1 MPKRLGSTGHRKA
14 VKSKLIPFA
23 GSSVPLVGV
32 KRLIVVLAVLFSA
45 GCSRPMWSTAEYDD
59 YTIEF
64 DGRDGMISRVRWS
77 TSRDHPKPC
86 PLVVHLDG
94 NDLDH
99 AKFASIQ
106 AMRSLGARHRDDA
119 KEDDFR
125 LELDKPD
132 VVISCTYEDGKLRF
146 VEVSLLQRPDGK
158 ASLTVK
164 GKDVSLPIEEEKLFE
179 ILGKPHYF
187 NKMRQ
192 SFSL

>member
-1 MPKRLGSTGHRKA
+1 MTDKPDGKRWRWWW
-14 VKSKLIPFA
+14 VW
-23 GSSVPLVGV
+23 
-32 KRLIVVLAVLFSA
+32 IVAAVLLSA
-45 GCSRPMWSTAEYDD
+45 GCSRPMCSTAEYDN

-64 DGRDGMISRVRWS
+64 QGYDGVISEVRWS
-77 TSRDHPKPC
+77 PDRDNPSC

-99 AKFASIQ
+99 AKFASNKT
-106 AMRSLGARHRDDA
+106 MRSLGARPMDDT
-119 KEDDFR
+119 KEGDFGLR
-125 LELDKPD
+125 LDKPD
-132 VVISCTYEDGKLRF
+132 VVISCIYRKGKLRS
-146 VEVSLLQRPDGK
+146 VRVSLLQRPHGK

-187 NKMRQ
+187 SKLRQ